1 MEHVNAAQYYAASE
15 SPSTT
20 AAADPITAAIGLLR
34 PRVVASSGVQT
45 VGPWAARF
53 APFPHVRMGV
63 VARGEIWLTVD
74 GDEPVR
80 LRAGDF
86 YLLADAP
93 AYTMGT
99 SLELPPRSIEAIRA
113 AALEDA
119 GRRAQEEP
127 DGTYLCEVD
136 FLIEDRN
143 ASVLLNVLPTMVIV
157 RSDDPRGELLAHL
170 GSLIVGEFGGSRVGG
185 SFVLEHLAQVL
196 FVHMLRAHA
205 EQSARPSGWLNALSD
220 DGVGAAL
227 RAMHA
232 DVSRRWTLQELAAVS
247 RMSRSS
253 FAAAFKKQVG
263 AAPMDYL
270 IQWRMNLAR
279 DALCRNTRS
288 ISELALE
295 TGYESESAFS
305 TAFRRVV
312 GFSPKHFREAARG
325 ENGALVA
332 TTSRGNG

>member
-1 MEHVNAAQYYAASE
+1 MKHVNVAHHYTASG
-15 SPSTT
+15 SSSG
-20 AAADPITAAIGLLR
+20 AVAADPITAALGLLR
-34 PRVVASSGVQT
+34 PRVVAGDGVQT

-63 VARGEIWLTVD
+63 VAHGDIWLTVH
-74 GDEPVR
+74 DEQPVR

-86 YLLADAP
+86 YLLANAP
-93 AYTMGT
+93 AYTMST
-99 SLELPPRSIEAIRA
+99 SLDRPARAIEAVRA
-113 AALEDA
+113 TSHGA
-119 GRRAQEEP
+119 GRRAREEP
-127 DGTYLCEVD
+127 NGTYLCEVD

-143 ASVLLNVLPTMVIV
+143 ASVLLDVLPTMVIV

-170 GSLIVGEFGGSRVGG
+170 GSLIVAEFGGGGVAG
-185 SFVLEHLAQVL
+185 SFVLEHLSHVL

-205 EQSARPSGWLNALSD
+205 EQSAHPSGWLNALSNN
-220 DGVGAAL
+220 GVGAAL

-232 DVSRRWTLQELAAVS
+232 DVSRRWTLRELAEVS

-253 FAAAFKKQVG
+253 FASSFKKQVG

-288 ISELALE
+288 ISELAND

-312 GFSPKHFREAARG
+312 GSSPKYFREAARG
-325 ENGALVA
+325 ENGAALV
-332 TTSRGNG
+332 TTAPGKG